1 MEQMNDL
8 NLLPARGAN
17 EAARLNGEAAG
28 ILEIAKCYEID
39 SHEMFEM
46 AADEL
51 KKIKA
56 RAKELDEKRKAIT
69 GPLDEVK
76 KQIMGLFNPPLQML
90 EQAETILKRAIGTY
104 HDKIEQ
110 ERREAEA
117 RAQEEARRERERLE
131 KLAAKQ
137 LEKGNEE
144 KAAMLQEQ
152 AAFTQPVAA
161 VQPQA
166 KASGI
171 SMRETWHAEVTD
183 KMALI
188 KAVATGQV
196 PHTVL
201 DANMPVLNKMAI
213 ALKGDM
219 NYPGVCAV
227 MERAVAARA

>member
-1 MEQMNDL
+1 MVQMNDL
-8 NLLPARGAN
+8 NILPARGAD

-39 SHEMFEM
+39 SHEMYAM

-56 RAKELDEKRKAIT
+56 RAKELDEKRRAIT

-90 EQAETILKRAIGTY
+90 EQAEAILKLAIGSY
-104 HDKIEQ
+104 HAKMDQKL
-110 ERREAEA
+110 REAEA
-117 RAQEEARRERERLE
+117 QAQAHARKERERLNKFATIE
-131 KLAAKQ
+131 

-152 AAFTQPVAA
+152 ATFTQPIAA
-161 VQPQA
+161 VQPKA

-171 SMRETWHAEVTD
+171 STREIWHAEITD

-188 KAVATGQV
+188 KAVAAGQV
-196 PHTVL
+196 SHTVI
-201 DANMPVLNKMAI
+201 DANMIALNKIAV

-227 MERAVAARA
+227 MEKSIAARA